1 MKGKNDEPLVTL
13 RLLLSPSAVI
23 GPGKVALLEA
33 IGETGSI
40 SAAGRRHGMSYK
52 RAWHLVEA
60 LNSHFTAPLVETS
73 KGGKSGGGA
82 ALTDLGR
89 DVIAAYRGIEGEARK
104 AAKPHTR
111 RLRRHLR
118 SGDDR

>member
-1 MKGKNDEPLVTL
+1 MKAKNGEHLVTL
-13 RLLLSPSAVI
+13 RLILSPSAVI

-40 SAAGRRHGMSYK
+40 SAAGRQHGMSYK

-60 LNSHFTAPLVETS
+60 LNSYFTTPLVETS

-89 DVIAAYRGIEGEARK
+89 DVIAAYRGIEDEARTT
-104 AAKPHTR
+104 AKPHTR

-118 SGDDR
+118 VSDDG